1 MSHAVDAPAPLA
13 PVSQGTLAAALA
25 LGLALSLG
33 SVLAEETVSVFGE
46 GGAQRYGDTVRDS
59 TGGTWR
65 RQPGV
70 DGSPSWRMETPAEQ
84 SRGRLDL
91 RTDSLSR
98 ALYPRNAGGAGLSRS
113 GLRTAPPR

>member
-1 MSHAVDAPAPLA
+1 M
-13 PVSQGTLAAALA
+13 TCAAAEGGPTAVVPLLGALA
-25 LGLALSLG
+25 IGLVLSLG
-33 SVLAEETVSVFGE
+33 SVLAAETVSAFGE

-70 DGSPSWRMETPAEQ
+70 GGTPSWRMETPAEQ

-91 RTDSLSR
+91 RTDSVSR
-98 ALYPRNAGGAGLSRS
+98 ALYPRNAGGAGLSAS